1 MSMYQPTQNTK
12 PMKPKI
18 ELPIAISAIWIPS
31 LDPDIRPTFLARID
45 EALIAKIPVG
55 PTLSPSTI
63 RQLSG
68 AMLSLH
74 PASVGCQTLLNREL
88 FYNKVTGFALL
99 VFWLPQTN
107 DSPKYVA
114 RFKGSKTTIK
124 PMNPRFAGQI
134 SPDYEKV
141 PLNVATQAAPGE
153 AKKKHG
159 GRMNLRKARQSISHI
174 FPGLIKIV
182 YDQATGTV
190 KSSFEGTTL
199 QKVIKHRELYA
210 HTLSKFGFP
219 IISPDLDF
227 KLGTWRVK
235 TDGPKRKYYHVL
247 TLYTAQDKWAKPS
260 KLRVDFTPQWARKI
274 QPKTDAEIDRELGD
288 ILTNRESLIKRLK
301 IKTTK

>member
-1 MSMYQPTQNTK
+1 MSMYHQTPNTK

-18 ELPIAISAIWIPS
+18 ELPIAISAIWFPS

-45 EALIAKIPVG
+45 EALIVKIPVG
-55 PTLSPSTI
+55 YNLSPSTI

-68 AMLSLH
+68 ALLSFH

-99 VFWLPQTN
+99 VFWLPETN

-114 RFKGSKTTIK
+114 RLKGSKTTVK
-124 PMNPRFAGQI
+124 PMNPSFAGQI

-141 PLNVATQAAPGE
+141 PVNVATQAAPG
-153 AKKKHG
+153 KDNKKHG
-159 GRMNLRKARQSISHI
+159 GRMNLRKARQAISHI

-182 YDQATGTV
+182 YDRATGTI
-190 KSSFEGTTL
+190 KSSFEGTTM
-199 QKVIKHRELYA
+199 QKVVKHRELYA
-210 HTLSKFGFP
+210 EALNKFGFTVNNAGT
-219 IISPDLDF
+219 DF

-247 TLYTAQDKWAKPS
+247 TLYTPQDKWAKPS

-274 QPKTDAEIDRELGD
+274 QPKTDAEIDREISA
-288 ILTNRESLIKRLK
+288 ILTNRDSLIKQLK